1 MRLNKMAQILLI
13 DDQPSILTSLSILLK
28 RQGHQVTC
36 GRNSSEAEHSLDK
49 QQFDLVITDL
59 RMRNPLAGM
68 DVLQATLSRQPLVPV
83 IIMTGFATI
92 ENAVEAI
99 KAGAFDYITKGF
111 SNQEFLQ
118 KVDRALLRDRHDSE
132 GHGEYRHEQ
141 PDGHEGII
149 GHSNAMMEVLQLVDK
164 VAASDSTILIQGES
178 GTGKEL
184 IAQAIHRKSLRRDH
198 PFLALNCGAFPDTL
212 LESELFGYTKG
223 SFTGASRDKDG
234 LFVAANQGT
243 LFLDEVSEMSQA
255 MQIKMLRFLQERVV
269 MPLGSTIPRHV
280 DVRIIAATNRDLI
293 SEISKDTF
301 REDLYFRLCVVPVN
315 IPPLRDRKEDI
326 PSLVQTFMARFAE
339 RLHKPPLTLEPK
351 ALDLLSARPWK
362 GNIRELE
369 NFTERLTLLVDK
381 QIINAEDIHKLLPTC
396 EAKDTGAY
404 SSLADQEREHIITVL
419 EKFDWNQSKAAR
431 YLGIGRTTLW
441 RKIKSHGISIK

>member
-1 MRLNKMAQILLI
+1 MAQILLI

-28 RQGHQVTC
+28 RQGHKVTC
-36 GRNSSEAEHSLDK
+36 GRNSSEAEHFLDK

-59 RMRNPLAGM
+59 RMRKPLAGM
-68 DVLQATLSRQPLVPV
+68 DVLRATMSRQPLVPV
-83 IIMTGFATI
+83 IIMTGYATI

-118 KVDRALLRDRHDSE
+118 KVDRGLQRGKHA
-132 GHGEYRHEQ
+132 GEVYRHER
-141 PDGHEGII
+141 PDGHEQII
-149 GHSNAMMEVLQLVDK
+149 GHSNAMMEVLRLVDK

-184 IAQAIHRKSLRRDH
+184 IAQAIHMKSLRRDH
-198 PFLALNCGAFPDTL
+198 PFLAINCGAFPDTL

-223 SFTGASRDKDG
+223 SFTGASRDKNG
-234 LFVAANQGT
+234 LFVAASQGT

-255 MQIKMLRFLQERVV
+255 MQIKLLRVLQERAV
-269 MPLGSTIPRHV
+269 MPLGSTVPHHI

-293 SEISKDTF
+293 SEISKGTF

-326 PSLVQTFMARFAE
+326 PVLMQTFIARFAE
-339 RLHKPPLTLEPK
+339 RLHKPPLILEPQ
-351 ALDLLSARPWK
+351 ALDLLSAQPWK

-369 NFTERLTLLVDK
+369 NFAERLTLLVDK
-381 QIINAEDIHKLLPTC
+381 RQIKTEDIRNLLPAG
-396 EAKDTGAY
+396 ESKDTGVS

-419 EKFDWNQSKAAR
+419 EKFEWNQSKAAC

-441 RKIKSHGISIK
+441 RKIKSHGISTK

>member
-1 MRLNKMAQILLI
+1 MAQILLI

-28 RQGHQVTC
+28 RQGHKVTC
-36 GRNSSEAEHSLDK
+36 GRNNSEAEHFLDK

-59 RMRNPLAGM
+59 RMSKPLAGM
-68 DVLQATLSRQPLVPV
+68 DVLRATMSRQPLVPV
-83 IIMTGFATI
+83 IIMTGYATI

-118 KVDRALLRDRHDSE
+118 KVDRALQRGKHA
-132 GHGEYRHEQ
+132 GEVY
-141 PDGHEGII
+141 GHERPDVHKQII
-149 GHSNAMMEVLQLVDK
+149 GHSNAMMEVLRLVDK

-184 IAQAIHRKSLRRDH
+184 IARAIHMKSLRRHH
-198 PFLALNCGAFPDTL
+198 PFLAINCGAFPDTL

-223 SFTGASRDKDG
+223 SFTGASRDKNG
-234 LFVAANQGT
+234 LFVAASQGT

-255 MQIKMLRFLQERVV
+255 MQIKLLRVLQERAV
-269 MPLGSTIPRHV
+269 MPLGSTVTQHV

-293 SEISKDTF
+293 SEISKGTF

-326 PSLVQTFMARFAE
+326 PALMQTFISRFAE
-339 RLHKPPLTLEPK
+339 RLHKPTLTLEPQ
-351 ALDLLSARPWK
+351 ALDLLLAQTWK

-369 NFTERLTLLVDK
+369 NFAERLTLLVDK
-381 QIINAEDIHKLLPTC
+381 QPVKAENIRDLLPAG
-396 EAKDTGAY
+396 ESKDTEVY

-419 EKFDWNQSKAAR
+419 EKFGWNQSKAAR

-441 RKIKSHGISIK
+441 RKIKSHGIPIK